1 MPFAFDPPP
10 VPTVAVVGPGDLRF
24 PLRRV
29 LCVGRNYAAHARE
42 MGGDADR
49 ERPFFFTKP
58 ADAVFDAGPEAKA
71 AMPYPPLTSDLHH
84 EVELAVAVSR
94 GGRGISPAD
103 ALDHVFGYA
112 VALDLTRRD
121 LQREAKAAGRPWDG
135 AKAFDMSAPVAPI
148 HPVAAVGHPSSG
160 RIWLDVDGERRQDG
174 DLSEL
179 IWTVPEVLAQASQGI
194 ALAPG
199 DLILTGTPAGVGPL
213 VPGQEVRAGIEGLGE
228 LLLRIADAGS
238 ATRADL

>member
-1 MPFAFDPPP
+1 
-10 VPTVAVVGPGDLRF
+10 
-24 PLRRV
+24 
-29 LCVGRNYAAHARE
+29 
-42 MGGDADR
+42 
-49 ERPFFFTKP
+49 
-58 ADAVFDAGPEAKA
+58 
-71 AMPYPPLTSDLHH
+71 
-84 EVELAVAVSR
+84 
-94 GGRGISPAD
+94 
-103 ALDHVFGYA
+103 
-112 VALDLTRRD
+112 
-121 LQREAKAAGRPWDG
+121 
-135 AKAFDMSAPVAPI
+135 MSAPVAPI

-238 ATRADL
+238 ATRGQV